1 MAKNNYVFLKSDK
14 ARKALGNVTGSKLP
28 IIKIAYDYLSSF
40 SHVDQPFRSRDKI
53 FSIKHFVQVKFYLA
67 LFLRSDYNS

>member
-28 IIKIAYDYLSSF
+28 IIKIAYDYLSIF
-40 SHVDQPFRSRDKI
+40 SRADILSNHFDHVTKYFRSNILNK
-53 FSIKHFVQVKFYLA
+53 
-67 LFLRSDYNS
+67 